1 MTSTTRRATGRQRS
15 RHPRWWVELLLGLA
29 LFGVYAALGALPLPG
44 HDRRALVNGESILDL
59 EAALRVDFEK
69 AVNHWLADQGWLTVV
84 ANYEYAFS
92 YLAVTL
98 ATLVWLYRRRPEHYG
113 WGRDAFVVLNLVAI
127 LCFWLY
133 PVAPPRL
140 LPDAGFVDTVRVG
153 GTWGSWGSPMVEG
166 ANQLAAMPSL
176 HIGWAFWASVALARA
191 AAPRW
196 AQTASAAHVAVTF
209 AVIVA
214 TGNHYW
220 LDAVGG
226 VAVVWLGVV
235 GAAAWSVVRS
245 THGGPVMWTASD
257 GRRLWRTRQ
266 YSYTDAVT
274 ETAADATT
282 PAPVKPAQLAA
293 ARAFVAD
300 HGKPVKAVVQRIGR
314 AGARVVLV
322 GDDGALGDVVV
333 PSVETGEALIE
344 AVDGV
349 EAAKWDAET
358 VGATV
363 IGAEHRRRM
372 AGPLARR

>member
-1 MTSTTRRATGRQRS
+1 
-15 RHPRWWVELLLGLA
+15 
-29 LFGVYAALGALPLPG
+29 
-44 HDRRALVNGESILDL
+44 
-59 EAALRVDFEK
+59 
-69 AVNHWLADQGWLTVV
+69 
-84 ANYEYAFS
+84 
-92 YLAVTL
+92 
-98 ATLVWLYRRRPEHYG
+98 
-113 WGRDAFVVLNLVAI
+113 
-127 LCFWLY
+127 
-133 PVAPPRL
+133 
-140 LPDAGFVDTVRVG
+140 
-153 GTWGSWGSPMVEG
+153 
-166 ANQLAAMPSL
+166 MPSL

-235 GAAAWSVVRS
+235 GVAAWSVVRS